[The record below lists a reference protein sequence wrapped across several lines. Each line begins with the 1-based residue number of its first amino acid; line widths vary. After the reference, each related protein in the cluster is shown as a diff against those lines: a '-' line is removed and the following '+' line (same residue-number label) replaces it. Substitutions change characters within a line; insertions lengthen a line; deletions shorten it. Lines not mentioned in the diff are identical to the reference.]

1 MKARM
6 NDSRGRARSAS
17 IAIVVW
23 LHAMLGLPFSGMA
36 LAQTPQEQSGD
47 RKVAVFVVP
56 KKSSDAEAAKVLQ
69 TVLRE
74 AVNNLVGI
82 SAVGGVEM
90 PDAVWAQQ
98 VGGLLEKGDALLN
111 EDMIANPQAATDAKA
126 TFQEAL
132 AILEANPGAGDN
144 RAWAHTFKGLAVA
157 CVLGG
162 ASNEG
167 YKYMKTSLNLFPM
180 QSAIEYGYSIP
191 VQTMYERII
200 QDQSVEASGELELTS
215 LPPHAEVRVDG
226 KRRGFADP
234 IRVSNLSAGT
244 HRVTVHMD
252 GYFIWESLVEIP
264 VGGKASLVAELEN
277 GENWKAV
284 SMNLKGIARK
294 VNSPKK
300 AEPFVQSLK
309 RDTGVSEALIVKVG
323 VTRAGLFALKGIQ
336 SGEGAGVGSVALEV
350 ARDGN
355 FFEVLRQF
363 VEMQFVSTTEIEGEG
378 GALSMPASRA
388 QDMLSMSPEEEAL
401 TLNPDAPMFE
411 TEEES
416 DDLLSQWWFW
426 TAIGVGVAGTA
437 AAIAVPLALADD
449 GDDGKGPTGA
459 IQLNIEQLPR

>member
-1 MKARM
+1 
-6 NDSRGRARSAS
+6 
-17 IAIVVW
+17 
-23 LHAMLGLPFSGMA
+23 
-36 LAQTPQEQSGD
+36 
-47 RKVAVFVVP
+47 
-56 KKSSDAEAAKVLQ
+56 
-69 TVLRE
+69 
-74 AVNNLVGI
+74 
-82 SAVGGVEM
+82 
-90 PDAVWAQQ
+90 
-98 VGGLLEKGDALLN
+98 
-111 EDMIANPQAATDAKA
+111 
-126 TFQEAL
+126 
-132 AILEANPGAGDN
+132 
-144 RAWAHTFKGLAVA
+144 
-157 CVLGG
+157 
-162 ASNEG
+162 
-167 YKYMKTSLNLFPM
+167 
-180 QSAIEYGYSIP
+180 
-191 VQTMYERII
+191 
-200 QDQSVEASGELELTS
+200 
-215 LPPHAEVRVDG
+215 
-226 KRRGFADP
+226 
-234 IRVSNLSAGT
+234 
-244 HRVTVHMD
+244 MD

-309 RDTGVSEALIVKVG
+309 RDTGVTEALIVKVG
-323 VTRAGLFALKGIQ
+323 VTRSGLFALKGVQ